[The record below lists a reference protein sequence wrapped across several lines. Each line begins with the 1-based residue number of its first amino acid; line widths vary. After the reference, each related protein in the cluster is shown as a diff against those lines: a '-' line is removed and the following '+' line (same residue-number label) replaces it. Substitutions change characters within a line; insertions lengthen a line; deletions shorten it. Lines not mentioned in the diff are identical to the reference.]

1 MDILSNI
8 SYLVLIITKIKIMID
23 FTKKLMLWLSLPIMF
38 VIVFFMYLYFE
49 ITGKEAPVYR
59 KGVWYHD
66 MLIPLSALTTLWLL
80 YCLTKYLINIF

>member
-1 MDILSNI
+1 LGVLPDSN
-8 SYLVLIITKIKIMID
+8 YLVLIITKIKTMID

-59 KGVWYHD
+59 KGIWYYD

-80 YCLTKYLINIF
+80 YCLIKYLINIF